1 MRTSF
6 AKSANAKSRATAAA
20 DRHGAMLLIMMICLL
35 LTTMIG
41 GSLLK
46 LALTQRKQSRRAN
59 LRLQAAWLAESAID
73 RAAAQ
78 IGNDAAYSGEQW
90 ELPAESFG
98 QRRPG
103 SVRIQ
108 VETAPNKPTRRY
120 VTVVAD
126 YPSGTD
132 QRARVGKRVTV
143 DLSNELEN

>member
-1 MRTSF
+1 MKTSF
-6 AKSANAKSRATAAA
+6 AKSGDATSRTAVAA
-20 DRHGAMLLIMMICLL
+20 DHRGAVLLIMMICLL

-46 LALTQRKQSRRAN
+46 LALTQRQQSRREN

-78 IGNDAAYSGEQW
+78 IRADAAYSGEEW
-90 ELPAESFG
+90 KPPAEAFD
-98 QRRPG
+98 QRRSG

-108 VETAPNKPTRRY
+108 VEAHPTKSYRRR

-132 QRARVGKRVTV
+132 QRARVRKNVTI
-143 DLSNELEN
+143 DFANEVEN